1 MTIAFSEQ
9 LRRLRKQKDLTQ
21 QELGDKVGTKRQN
34 IANWEIS
41 KSEPS
46 LGDLVALAN
55 YFGVSV
61 DSLVRGLEVDP
72 MQMELEK
79 LRKENE
85 AYKSKLLELIVGKFK
100 VFSDLT
106 ALSRVLQEL
115 TTLKK
120 FMTPTT

>member
-34 IANWEIS
+34 IANWEIG

-72 MQMELEK
+72 MQTELEK

-115 TTLKK
+115 STVKK